1 MNTQRTRHKIPIDL
15 QQLACI
21 TVSLPV
27 IGFLFCITWSF
38 WFNFEVSN
46 IFLINFQYSIIAA
59 TKTLS
64 DIHFYINF
72 QNATYTHCEVTNL
85 APSIS
90 AAIGSFVP
98 QKYIWQACISL
109 HSAPRFLFLYLYN
122 QLFYERLVVTNL
134 HFCNTVSTKFLIK
147 VIRFIILKLANILDI
162 LSEAFRLQN
171 NVKPVVDL

>member
-38 WFNFEVSN
+38 WFNFEVSH
-46 IFLINFQYSIIAA
+46 IFLMNFPYSIIDAQMM
-59 TKTLS
+59 TLFKV
-64 DIHFYINF
+64 HFYINF

-122 QLFYERLVVTNL
+122 QLFHERLIVTNL

-147 VIRFIILKLANILDI
+147 VIRFIISKLTNT
-162 LSEAFRLQN
+162 LSKLSKHF
-171 NVKPVVDL
+171 

>member
-1 MNTQRTRHKIPIDL
+1 MYHCFF
-15 QQLACI
+15 ACDRI
-21 TVSLPV
+21 FVLHYLVLLVQFWGKQYFPHEFSIFNYRKLT
-27 IGFLFCITWSF
+27 LF
-38 WFNFEVSN
+38 N
-46 IFLINFQYSIIAA
+46 
-59 TKTLS
+59 
-64 DIHFYINF
+64 IHFYINF

-122 QLFYERLVVTNL
+122 QLFHERLVVTNL

-147 VIRFIILKLANILDI
+147 VIRFIISRLTNTLSKL
-162 LSEAFRLQN
+162 SKHF
-171 NVKPVVDL
+171 